1 MRLWGGEPPGAASPC
16 EPVEEHVRVAVIG
29 AGAVGGY
36 YGGVLARHGE
46 DVALICRGA
55 HRDAIVRDGLKVESH
70 WDNFTVRPKATANP
84 AEVGAVDLV
93 LYAVKTYSNPEAMP
107 LIKSLLGPGTVVLP
121 VQNGAESAAKVA
133 ETYGWDRVI
142 AGTTYIESARPAPG
156 QIHQA
161 GPTARIA
168 FGEQD
173 GSYSDR
179 VKRVEKILSKPGIQ
193 VQVSE
198 DIRSTLW
205 SKLVSVASIGT
216 VMTAFRAN
224 YLEVIASPEGERT
237 VRTLMEE
244 IVAVGKAQGVKFAA
258 DVIETRIVDARGDAA
273 NMVSSMQL
281 DFNDRKKLELD
292 DLIGAVVRAGRK
304 SGVPVP
310 ASAALYGALWK
321 FRNGQ

>member
-1 MRLWGGEPPGAASPC
+1 
-16 EPVEEHVRVAVIG
+16 VRIAVIG

-55 HRDAIVRDGLKVESH
+55 HRDAIARNGLRVESH
-70 WDNFTVRPKATANP
+70 WGNFTVRPRATP
-84 AEVGAVDLV
+84 DSSEVGPVDLV
-93 LYAVKTYSNPEAMP
+93 IYAVKTYSNPEALP
-107 LIKSLLGPGTVVLP
+107 LIKALLGPATVVLP
-121 VQNGAESAAKVA
+121 VQNGAESAARVA
-133 ETYGWDRVI
+133 DVYGWGRVL
-142 AGTTYIESARPAPG
+142 AGATYIESARPEPG
-156 QIHQA
+156 LIRQA

-179 VKRVEKILSKPGIQ
+179 VKRVEKILTKPGIQ
-193 VQVSE
+193 VQVSD
-198 DIRSTLW
+198 DIKSTLW

-216 VMTAFRAN
+216 VMTAWRSN
-224 YLEVIASPEGERT
+224 YLEVLANPEGERT
-237 VRTLMEE
+237 VRTVMDE

-258 DVIETRIVDARGDAA
+258 DAIETRLADARGDAA
-273 NMVSSMQL
+273 NLVSSMQL
-281 DFNDRKKLELD
+281 DFNDGKPLELD

-321 FRNGQ
+321 FRGGEAGKKGTGETGKGRARRGGSSG

>member
-1 MRLWGGEPPGAASPC
+1 
-16 EPVEEHVRVAVIG
+16 
-29 AGAVGGY
+29 
-36 YGGVLARHGE
+36 LARHGE

-70 WDNFTVRPKATANP
+70 WGNFTVRPRATANP

-93 LYAVKTYSNPEAMP
+93 LYAVKTYSNPEALP
-107 LIKSLLGPGTVVLP
+107 LIRSLLGPGTVILP

-133 ETYGWDRVI
+133 EVYGWDRVV
-142 AGTTYIESARPAPG
+142 AGATYIESARPAPG
-156 QIHQA
+156 EIHQA

-173 GSYSDR
+173 GTYSDR
-179 VKRVEKILSKPGIQ
+179 VKRIEKILSKPGIQ
-193 VQVSE
+193 VQVSD
-198 DIRSTLW
+198 DIRSALW

-216 VMTAFRAN
+216 VMTAFRSN
-224 YLEVIASPEGERT
+224 YTEVIANPVGEQT
-237 VRTLMEE
+237 VRTVMEE

-258 DVIETRIVDARGDAA
+258 DVVETRLADARGDAA
-273 NMVSSMQL
+273 NLVSSMQL

-292 DLIGAVVRAGRK
+292 DLIGAVVRAGGK